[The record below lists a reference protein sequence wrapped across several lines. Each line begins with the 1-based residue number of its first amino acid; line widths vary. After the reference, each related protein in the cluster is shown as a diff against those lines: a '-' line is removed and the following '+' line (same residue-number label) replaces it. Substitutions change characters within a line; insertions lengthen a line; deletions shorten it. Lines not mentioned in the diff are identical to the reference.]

1 MGFVML
7 RRIKEGD
14 AKGGVIIPKDKFQV
28 FVEFSKEMGR
38 RKIGEI
44 GSSSRGMY
52 RRNIAD
58 IIPNWSDICSTAD
71 IQS

>member
-1 MGFVML
+1 MRG
-7 RRIKEGD
+7 
-14 AKGGVIIPKDKFQV
+14 
-28 FVEFSKEMGR
+28 

-52 RRNIAD
+52 IRNIAD

-71 IQS
+71 IPELSAIAV